1 MICNDYHL
9 KCYRLNDT
17 LSLAAGAS
25 EGRFGVGI
33 SDNLFSIKKKV
44 LDYCGLTFLSTTWEG
59 IDVRI
64 FSWN

>member
-1 MICNDYHL
+1 MIFNDYHL

-33 SDNLFSIKKKV
+33 SDNLFSIKKKSF
-44 LDYCGLTFLSTTWEG
+44 GLLWFNLPVNYLG
-59 IDVRI
+59 K
-64 FSWN
+64 N